1 MRRLLHARIRELD
14 KMVSEAGRMLSQM
27 TRFPVYAMSPA
38 SRTLPTVRR
47 FEIVP
52 FDSRSF
58 IVMVVTSTDEVYNK
72 LIKLPFEHR
81 PEDLRRLAGLLNSYF
96 TDRSVRDISEE
107 MILECASLA
116 GSEGALVSLI
126 LDFTVN
132 TIEAHADRDVFLTGT
147 SNILNYP
154 EYQNVEKARE
164 LMDFLTE
171 ENSEKLPE
179 PDEDEDMK
187 ILIGPENVEK
197 ELRAASVVVVSYNM
211 GGGQRGIL
219 GVVGPTRMN
228 YAKVAANL
236 ATIAEGLKRFFSGGL
251 LPPFDG

>member
-1 MRRLLHARIRELD
+1 M
-14 KMVSEAGRMLSQM
+14 
-27 TRFPVYAMSPA
+27 
-38 SRTLPTVRR
+38 
-47 FEIVP
+47 
-52 FDSRSF
+52 
-58 IVMVVTSTDEVYNK
+58 
-72 LIKLPFEHR
+72 
-81 PEDLRRLAGLLNSYF
+81 
-96 TDRSVRDISEE
+96 
-107 MILECASLA
+107 
-116 GSEGALVSLI
+116 
-126 LDFTVN
+126 
-132 TIEAHADRDVFLTGT
+132 FLTGT